1 MGGIFDDL
9 KNAFRKQNNQVVQMI
24 LIFSIVFVLHW
35 LLTFSFKFL
44 PDHKIYSDFLN
55 KNFFLS
61 TSIVDFLRHPWTILI
76 FPFTNSNIIELIF
89 NSLALFWFGH
99 ILTDFLGGRKVLL
112 VFVSGAIAGAVLY
125 TISAYGLQI
134 IRPFKPAPYLFGAS
148 AGIYAVLFAAVG
160 LLPLYEMMFFRFFIK
175 LKHIAIAFLIIS
187 LLVDYRTGILHL
199 GAASF
204 GYFYVKF
211 LRTGLNFTQ
220 PLESLIL
227 KMEGMGK
234 QKPDKKI
241 SRTYSKS
248 PVGEYQRSQI
258 YDDQN
263 YYPDQEEIDYLLDK
277 INKSG
282 GYESLTKT
290 EKDRLFRAS
299 QKKD

>member
-1 MGGIFDDL
+1 MGGILDDL

-24 LIFSIVFVLHW
+24 LIFSIVFILHW
-35 LLTFSFKFL
+35 LLTFSFSLF
-44 PDHKIYSDFLN
+44 PNPKIYSQFLN
-55 KNFFLS
+55 ENFFLS
-61 TSIVDFLRHPWTILI
+61 TSLIAFIKHPWTLLI
-76 FPFTNSNIIELIF
+76 YPFTNANILDLIF

-112 VFVSGAIAGAVLY
+112 VFVSGAISGYILY
-125 TISAYGLQI
+125 SIAAFGLQF

-148 AGIYAVLFAAVG
+148 AGINAVLFAAIG

-175 LKHIAIAFLIIS
+175 LKHIAIALLVIS
-187 LLVDYRTGILHL
+187 LLIDYRTGIIHL

-211 LRTGLNFTQ
+211 LKTGLNFTQ
-220 PLESLIL
+220 PFESLIM
-227 KMEGMGK
+227 KMEKIGK
-234 QKPDKKI
+234 QKPDKKTFR
-241 SRTYSKS
+241 SYSKS
-248 PVGEYQRSQI
+248 PVGEYNRSQ
-258 YDDQN
+258 YFDEQS

-282 GYESLTKT
+282 GYESLSKA